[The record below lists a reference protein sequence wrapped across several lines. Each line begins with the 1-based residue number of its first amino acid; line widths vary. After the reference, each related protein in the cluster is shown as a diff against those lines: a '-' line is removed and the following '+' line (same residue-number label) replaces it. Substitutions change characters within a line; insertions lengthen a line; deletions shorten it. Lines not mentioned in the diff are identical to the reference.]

1 MQIIPGLEI
10 NKNTKEKVI
19 CDEATSKTPK
29 EKQKYITEAWQ
40 RVSSFATT

>member
-10 NKNTKEKVI
+10 NKNTKEKGI
-19 CDEATSKTPK
+19 CDEATRK